1 MKKKHYFLLL
11 LIFIIIV
18 FFIPKSVDLP
28 GYKHRI
34 KNAVYAQENQETPVT
49 EIPLKKETQTPEVL
63 ISPDTKSSPQEEESK
78 PVNKKQKPSSK
89 FINKKTKSSLLEK
102 SEVSVNGVELFP
114 ILSSELDNSPQKR
127 AEMFSERLQII
138 FDSKDLDPEK
148 FRFEIDEKLDVL
160 TLYYG
165 KKFLFR
171 FTKEDAEAYKLT
183 FESMGDVS
191 LELIKTA
198 AKEEVNRRWAEKY
211 HIGLITAILGSIVLI
226 FIVIFLGKFA
236 NRLTQ
241 KIENMKE
248 TKIKSVRFQ
257 KMEILS
263 SGNILKIIHFLVNT
277 LKITLIILLIY
288 IYLHYVLKNLPGTEF
303 IQKLLFEQPLNYIVK
318 MLEAFVNYMPRLI
331 FIILSLFLIR
341 YILKLND
348 LIFEGIEKGT
358 IRIQGFHQEFHD
370 ITKKIIKFIIYFFGV
385 VLIAPNLPGYSSPI
399 FKGLSI
405 FTGVIVSLGSTSFI
419 GNVLAGLT
427 IIYTRTYKM
436 GDWVKI
442 GDDTGE
448 VIEMNLSVT
457 KLSSIRNTDVVI
469 PNSVVLNKSVINY
482 STPIP
487 RMKGI
492 MLKTNISIGY
502 DVPAEK
508 VTQLSL
514 QAVKDTDNIL
524 DDPAPFLWQS
534 KLDDFYVVYTIC
546 SFTDKPN
553 IMIPISSNLNDNI
566 RKRFNEA
573 NVEIMSPHYTSLR
586 DGNTSTIPED
596 KLPVDY
602 EPDAF
607 HIKNV

>member
-1 MKKKHYFLLL
+1 MKKKHYLLL
-11 LIFIIIV
+11 FIIFIIIG
-18 FFIPKSVDLP
+18 FSVPNSVVLP
-28 GYKHRI
+28 VDKYGI
-34 KNAVYAQENQETPVT
+34 KNAVYAQENQ
-49 EIPLKKETQTPEVL
+49 KTPEVS
-63 ISPDTKSSPQEEESK
+63 ISPDTKSNLQEKELK
-78 PVNKKQKPSSK
+78 TVNKQEKQRSNSTG
-89 FINKKTKSSLLEK
+89 KKTESSLLEK
-102 SEVSVNGVELFP
+102 SEVRVNGEELFP
-114 ILSSELDNSPQKR
+114 ILTSDLDNSAQKR
-127 AEMFSERLQII
+127 AEMFSERLQAV

-148 FRFEIDEKLDVL
+148 FRYEIDKKLDAL

-183 FESMGDVS
+183 FESMGAES
-191 LELIKTA
+191 LALVKYA
-198 AKEEVNRRWAEKY
+198 AKKETDKRWAERSR
-211 HIGLITAILGSIVLI
+211 IGLIIAIAGSIFLVLI
-226 FIVIFLGKFA
+226 VILLGKIA
-236 NRLTQ
+236 LWLTQ
-241 KIENMKE
+241 KIESLKD
-248 TKIKSVRFQ
+248 TKIKSITFQ
-257 KMEILS
+257 KVEIFS
-263 SGNILKIIHFLVNT
+263 SGNILKLIRFLVNA
-277 LKITLIILLIY
+277 LKIALIILLIY
-288 IYLHYVLKNLPGTEF
+288 VYLHYVLKNLPGTEL
-303 IQKLLFEQPLNYIVK
+303 IQKLLFEQPVQYILK
-318 MLEAFVNYMPRLI
+318 MLKAFVNYLPRLI
-331 FIILSLFLIR
+331 FIIISVLLIK

-348 LIFEGIEKGT
+348 LIFEGIKKGT
-358 IRIQGFHQEFHD
+358 IVITGFHEEFHD
-370 ITKKIIKFIIYFFGV
+370 ITKKIVKSFIYFFGL
-385 VLIAPNLPGYSSPI
+385 VLIAPNLPGYSSPV

-436 GDWVKI
+436 GDWIKI

-457 KLSSIRNTDVVI
+457 RLSSLNKTDITI
-469 PNSVVLNKSVINY
+469 PNSIILQKSVINY

-492 MLKTNISIGY
+492 MLKTSISIGY
-502 DVPAEK
+502 DVPGEK
-508 VTQLSL
+508 VKQLSL
-514 QAVKDTDNIL
+514 QAVKDTDNVL

-553 IMIPISSNLNDNI
+553 MMIQISSNINDNI

-573 NVEIMSPHYTSLR
+573 NIEIMSPHYTSLR

-596 KLPVDY
+596 KLPVNY
-602 EPDAF
+602 KPDVF